1 MPRLRLLL
9 GILLMGL
16 LTRNLAAE
24 DEAVTRGFRELLAA
38 EWEYTLRE
46 APTFASHLGDK
57 RYNDRWPDV
66 SLAAIERR
74 HQHQQEVLAKLAAID
89 TENLPPADRLNYL
102 LFKKEIASDL
112 EQYPFRWHLVAAQSA
127 RRHSGRKPA
136 RRRALFHQGQGL
148 RRLDRP
154 AASVPSLHGPDDR
167 AAAGR
172 RSREDRAAEGRDAAA
187 AGADQEATCR

>member
-1 MPRLRLLL
+1 MLRLAPLT

-24 DEAVTRGFRELLAA
+24 DDVVTRDFRDLLAS

-74 HQHQQEVLAKLAAID
+74 HQHQKDVLQKLAAID
-89 TENLPPADRLNYL
+89 PDKLPPADRLNYL
-102 LFKKEIASDL
+102 LFKKDIASDV
-112 EQYPFRWHLVAAQSA
+112 EQYPFHWHLVALNQREGIQDESQLADALSFI
-127 RRHSGRKPA
+127 RVKDYEDWIGRLRSFPA
-136 RRRALFHQGQGL
+136 YMDQTIELLRAGI
-148 RRLDRP
+148 
-154 AASVPSLHGPDDR
+154 
-167 AAAGR
+167 
-172 RSREDRAAEGRDAAA
+172 REKIV
-187 AGADQEATCR
+187 Q